1 MYQPPTAHAINPATG
16 TMTGSTGR
24 YEKRLRDLTGIYA
37 DDAAFSAALARN
49 ADRVV
54 YYVHETRPAAAHGD
68 LIFGTT
74 FMEPGRI
81 GEEYFVT
88 RGHIHARANRPETYY
103 GESGTGLMLLESPD
117 GETRILEIAPRTLV
131 YVPPMWI
138 HRSVNTGSEP
148 LVMSFCYPADSGQD
162 YDIIARAGGM
172 AKRIMADGDGWKAVD
187 NAAYRPRTPE
197 DIAAVLATRD

>member
-1 MYQPPTAHAINPATG
+1 MYQPPTAHKIDPATG
-16 TMTGSTGR
+16 AMGGATGR
-24 YEKRLRDLTGIYA
+24 YEKRLGDLAGIYA
-37 DDAAFSAALARN
+37 DETAFAAAVKKEG
-49 ADRVV
+49 DRVV
-54 YYVHETRPAAAHGD
+54 YYVHETRPAASHGD

-74 FMEPGRI
+74 FMEPGQI
-81 GEEYFVT
+81 GGEYFVT

-103 GESGTGLMLLESPD
+103 GEHGTGLMLMESPE
-117 GETRILEIAPRTLV
+117 GETRILEIVPRVLV

-172 AKRIMADGDGWKAVD
+172 AKRIIADGDGWKAVD